1 MPYVEINKDILQEE
15 DINNNTNLENREW
28 SFCKHLIE
36 LEYREYDED
45 EDEDYYSEISYR
57 ESTLINSTLSL
68 KDYDD
73 DRLDGMYIRR
83 CSLDNVLLKNIH
95 TDYLEVSRSK
105 TTALCITD
113 CSIESLDISGDT
125 NLSTR
130 PDEEDM
136 DFQYVCDSLTLAD
149 DTYVSTLHLDNVQL
163 NELIIDT
170 NNHTERLR
178 ILVKKSSERTD
189 ITTSIR
195 KIIISKRV
203 ELRIYDDTGT
213 MKDIPIVYI
222 GDGVLSTL
230 TIEEGN

>member
-1 MPYVEINKDILQEE
+1 MPYVKINRDILQEE
-15 DINNNTNLENREW
+15 EVSDRTNLEKREW

-36 LEYREYDED
+36 LEYREYD

-73 DRLDGMYIRR
+73 RLDGMYIRR

-95 TDYLEVSRSK
+95 IDYLEVSRSK
-105 TTALCITD
+105 TTALCLEQ
-113 CSIESLDISGDT
+113 CRIESFELSGDT
-125 NLSTR
+125 NLSIR

-149 DTYVSTLHLDNVQL
+149 DTYVSTLHLDTVQL

-189 ITTSIR
+189 ITSSIR

-203 ELRIYDDTGT
+203 ELRIYDYTGT
-213 MKDIPIVYI
+213 MKDIPIEYI
-222 GDGVLSTL
+222 GDGSLSTL

>member
-1 MPYVEINKDILQEE
+1 MPYVEINKDILQKE

-36 LEYREYDED
+36 IHYPDYDDDPDFYSGIMYRN
-45 EDEDYYSEISYR
+45 
-57 ESTLINSTLSL
+57 STLINSTISL
-68 KDYDD
+68 EDYD
-73 DRLDGMYIRR
+73 DRLDGMYLRN
-83 CSLDNVLLKNIH
+83 CSLNNVLFKTIY
-95 TDYLEVSRSK
+95 TDCLEISRSK
-105 TTALCITD
+105 ATALCFSH

-125 NLSTR
+125 DLAIR

-170 NNHTERLR
+170 NNHTERLK

-189 ITTSIR
+189 ITSSIR

-203 ELRIYDDTGT
+203 ELRIYDYTGT
-213 MKDIPIVYI
+213 MKDIPIEYI
-222 GDGVLSTL
+222 GDGSLSTL

>member
-15 DINNNTNLENREW
+15 EVSNRTNLEKREW

-36 LEYREYDED
+36 LEYREYD

-95 TDYLEVSRSK
+95 IDYLEVSRSK

-136 DFQYVCDSLTLAD
+136 DFQYICDSLTLAEE
-149 DTYVSTLHLDNVQL
+149 THIATVHLDNIQI
-163 NELIIDT
+163 NELYIDT
-170 NNHTERLR
+170 VNHTEILR
-178 ILVKKSSERTD
+178 IFVKKSSERKD

-213 MKDIPIVYI
+213 MKDVPIVYI
-222 GDGVLSTL
+222 GDGSLSTL
-230 TIEEGN
+230 TIEEED

>member
-15 DINNNTNLENREW
+15 EVSDRTNLENREW

-45 EDEDYYSEISYR
+45 EDYYNEISYR

-73 DRLDGMYIRR
+73 RLELDGMYIRN
-83 CSLDNVLLKNIH
+83 CSLDNVLFKSIY
-95 TDYLEVSRSK
+95 TDYLEVSKSK
-105 TTALCITD
+105 ATALCITD
-113 CSIESLDISGDT
+113 CSIESLDIIGDT
-125 NLSTR
+125 DLDIYPN
-130 PDEEDM
+130 EEDM
-136 DFQYVCDSLTLAD
+136 DFQYICDSLTLAE
-149 DTYVSTLHLDNVQL
+149 DTYIATVHLDNIQI
-163 NELIIDT
+163 NELYIDT
-170 NNHTERLR
+170 VNHTEILR
-178 ILVKKSSERTD
+178 IFVKKSSERKD

-203 ELRIYDDTGT
+203 ELIIYDDTGT
-213 MKDIPIVYI
+213 MKDVPIVYI
-222 GDGVLSTL
+222 GDGALSTL

>member
-1 MPYVEINKDILQEE
+1 MPYVKINRDILQEE
-15 DINNNTNLENREW
+15 EVSDRTNLEKREW

-36 LEYREYDED
+36 LEYREYD

-73 DRLDGMYIRR
+73 RLDGMYIRR
-83 CSLDNVLLKNIH
+83 CS
-95 TDYLEVSRSK
+95 
-105 TTALCITD
+105 
-113 CSIESLDISGDT
+113 
-125 NLSTR
+125 
-130 PDEEDM
+130 
-136 DFQYVCDSLTLAD
+136 
-149 DTYVSTLHLDNVQL
+149 LDNVQL

-189 ITTSIR
+189 ITSSIR

-203 ELRIYDDTGT
+203 ELRIYDYTGT
-213 MKDIPIVYI
+213 MKDIPIEYI
-222 GDGVLSTL
+222 GDGSLSTL

>member
-15 DINNNTNLENREW
+15 DISTNTNLENREW

-36 LEYREYDED
+36 IHYPDYDED
-45 EDEDYYSEISYR
+45 PDFYSEIMYR
-57 ESTLINSTLSL
+57 NSTLINSTISL
-68 KDYDD
+68 EDHD
-73 DRLDGMYIRR
+73 DRLDGMHVRN
-83 CSLDNVLLKNIH
+83 CSLDNVLFKTIY
-95 TDYLEVSRSK
+95 TDYLEISRSRA
-105 TTALCITD
+105 TALCITD

-125 NLSTR
+125 DLAIYPN
-130 PDEEDM
+130 EEDM

-189 ITTSIR
+189 ITSSIR

-203 ELRIYDDTGT
+203 ELRIYDYTGT
-213 MKDIPIVYI
+213 MKDIPIEYI
-222 GDGVLSTL
+222 GDGSLSTL

>member
-1 MPYVEINKDILQEE
+1 MPYVEINKDILQKE
-15 DINNNTNLENREW
+15 DINTNTNLENREW

-36 LEYREYDED
+36 IHYPDYDED
-45 EDEDYYSEISYR
+45 PDFYSEIMYR
-57 ESTLINSTLSL
+57 NSTLINSTISL
-68 KDYDD
+68 EDHD
-73 DRLDGMYIRR
+73 DRLDGMHVRN
-83 CSLDNVLLKNIH
+83 CSLDNVLFKTIY
-95 TDYLEVSRSK
+95 TDYLEISRSRA
-105 TTALCITD
+105 TALCITD

-125 NLSTR
+125 DLAIR
-130 PDEEDM
+130 PNEEDM

-189 ITTSIR
+189 ITSSIR

-203 ELRIYDDTGT
+203 ELRIYDYTGT
-213 MKDIPIVYI
+213 MKDIPIEYI
-222 GDGVLSTL
+222 GDGSLSTL

>member
-1 MPYVEINKDILQEE
+1 MPYVEINKDILQKE
-15 DINNNTNLENREW
+15 DINTNTNLENREW

-36 LEYREYDED
+36 IHYPDYDED
-45 EDEDYYSEISYR
+45 PDFYSEIMYR
-57 ESTLINSTLSL
+57 NSTLINSTISL
-68 KDYDD
+68 EDND
-73 DRLDGMYIRR
+73 DRLDGMHLRN
-83 CSLDNVLLKNIH
+83 CPLDNVLFKTIY
-95 TDYLEVSRSK
+95 TDYLEISRSRA
-105 TTALCITD
+105 TALCITD

-125 NLSTR
+125 DLAIR
-130 PDEEDM
+130 PNEEDM
-136 DFQYVCDSLTLAD
+136 DFQYICDSLTLAD

-189 ITTSIR
+189 ITSSIR

-213 MKDIPIVYI
+213 MKDVPIVYI
-222 GDGVLSTL
+222 GDGSLSTL

>member
-1 MPYVEINKDILQEE
+1 MPYVEINKDILQKE
-15 DINNNTNLENREW
+15 DINTNTNLENREW
-28 SFCKHLIE
+28 SFCKRLIE
-36 LEYREYDED
+36 IHYPDYDED
-45 EDEDYYSEISYR
+45 QDFYSEIMYR
-57 ESTLINSTLSL
+57 NSTLINSTISL
-68 KDYDD
+68 EDHD
-73 DRLDGMYIRR
+73 DRLDGMHVRN
-83 CSLDNVLLKNIH
+83 CSLDNVLFKTIY
-95 TDYLEVSRSK
+95 TDYLEISRSRA
-105 TTALCITD
+105 TALCITD

-125 NLSTR
+125 DLAIR
-130 PDEEDM
+130 PNEEDM

-189 ITTSIR
+189 ITSSIR

-203 ELRIYDDTGT
+203 ELRIYDYTGT
-213 MKDIPIVYI
+213 MKDIPIEYI
-222 GDGVLSTL
+222 GDGSLSTL